1 MRARMRRCRGF
12 AERGFRYPGS
22 FLLFYI
28 REKVCLQGF
37 FTMYFNGNGDLAKTK
52 RRATAVAGKILFCLA
67 PMLII
72 SLRTAFCKGRAEFC
86 RAWTGRI
93 ESHQTKS
100 EKVTMIEKKGG
111 TENGRKGTKDSARFP
126 SPAGIRGC
134 RRRATVLAGYGQQRR
149 TPGRARCDGEV
160 SPRGRRH
167 GFYRARDS
175 LPAFPHE
182 GRRSSGVRW
191 LRAQRV
197 R

>member
-86 RAWTGRI
+86 RAWTGRS
-93 ESHQTKS
+93 ESHQIKS
-100 EKVTMIEKKGG
+100 EKVTIIGKKGG

-134 RRRATVLAGYGQQRR
+134 RRRATGL
-149 TPGRARCDGEV
+149 E
-160 SPRGRRH
+160 
-167 GFYRARDS
+167 
-175 LPAFPHE
+175 PATGNNE
-182 GRRSSGVRW
+182 GRRDVPAAMAKCHRGGNGMDSTGRGIPCPRSPTKGAAVPG
-191 LRAQRV
+191 
-197 R
+197 